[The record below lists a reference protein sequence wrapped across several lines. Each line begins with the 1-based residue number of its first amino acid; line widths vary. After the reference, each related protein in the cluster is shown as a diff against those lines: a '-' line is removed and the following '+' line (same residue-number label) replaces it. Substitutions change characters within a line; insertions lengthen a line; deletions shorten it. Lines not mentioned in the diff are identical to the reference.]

1 MSINSHP
8 GKDPLAPP
16 APRTWGAVA
25 PERQTAS
32 ALRLVLAD
40 RSVSFPLGELKRW
53 EHVAGNPETL
63 SILAGKEVIT
73 VEGLNLAEVRQ
84 ALDDSRLRE
93 LRFSGA
99 KAGPRTGPQV
109 RRITVEPA

>member
-16 APRTWGAVA
+16 TPRAWGLVA

-40 RSVSFPLGELKRW
+40 RSVSFPLSELKRW
-53 EHVAGNPETL
+53 EHIAGNPETL
-63 SILAGKEVIT
+63 TILAGREVIT
-73 VEGLNLAEVRQ
+73 IEGQNLAEVRQ
-84 ALDDSRLRE
+84 ALDDARLRE
-93 LRFSGA
+93 LRSSGA
-99 KAGPRTGPQV
+99 KPSVRTGPQV
-109 RRITVEPA
+109 RGITVEPA